1 MKPKFLKRGIFQR
14 IFGRC
19 ATPEPADTECWTCD
33 GERIEIDLNR
43 APELA
48 SPGGAIRLE
57 KKGLAERVLVVHG
70 EDGAYHAFQNRC
82 RHAGRRL
89 DPVPGTETVQCCSV
103 NKSTYGYDGQ
113 PVYGPVRGG
122 VTVFDTQTSDEGKLV
137 VTLR

>member
-14 IFGRC
+14 LFGRC
-19 ATPEPADTECWTCD
+19 ATPQPADSECWTCD
-33 GERIEIDLNR
+33 GDRLEIDLAR

-48 SPGGAIRLE
+48 QPGGALRLE
-57 KKGLAERVLVVHG
+57 NKGLKQRVLVVHG
-70 EDGAYHAFQNRC
+70 EDGGYRAFHNRC

-113 PVYGPVRGG
+113 PVYGPVKEGVHVYDVQSAGG
-122 VTVFDTQTSDEGKLV
+122 DKLII
-137 VTLR
+137 TLK